1 MIAILTDT
9 KKIFLSFKSM
19 TVLQSIT
26 IAKKCQKTETP
37 IVNETEK
44 KNMIIFQSMTLLKTI
59 GTKK

>member
-26 IAKKCQKTETP
+26 IVIKCQKTETP
-37 IVNETEK
+37 IANETENK
-44 KNMIIFQSMTLLKTI
+44 KI
-59 GTKK
+59 